1 MAESDIAQRSEIA
14 IAAVLPSSVRI
25 RRGRQDGHSV
35 DLELNGEPLR
45 VTWLRDGGLRQVR
58 ELIGIWNSR
67 PDVVVARVM
76 SLAAREALSDA
87 GIGWVDETGAAE
99 IARGALIVSRDGRAP
114 KSPRKPS
121 GWTPAVLAI
130 AEALLCGG
138 RGTVDDM
145 RKITALSAGS
155 ATNALRILTDLGFL
169 HAEAR
174 RGPNAARRIVDPD
187 RLLDAYAAAAAA
199 LTSRISITV
208 GVTWRDPAAGLADI
222 GRRWDRAGI
231 SWAATGVVAGLVLAP
246 YLTTVAAGEVYVDG
260 KTVARLEWVA
270 AQAGLR
276 PIEGGRLTLRPFPTV
291 TAERLTAVKNR
302 LRLVPWPRAYADLR
316 IVGVRGEEAAE
327 HLRETMRD

>member
-1 MAESDIAQRSEIA
+1 M
-14 IAAVLPSSVRI
+14 
-25 RRGRQDGHSV
+25 
-35 DLELNGEPLR
+35 
-45 VTWLRDGGLRQVR
+45 R
-58 ELIGIWNSR
+58 ELIGSRNSH

-76 SLAAREALSDA
+76 SLAAREALSAA

-99 IARGALIVSRDGRAP
+99 VVRGSLIVSRDGRVP
-114 KSPRKPS
+114 RSPHKPS
-121 GWTPAVLAI
+121 GWTPAVLAV

-145 RKITALSAGS
+145 QEITALSAGS
-155 ATNALRILTDLGFL
+155 ATNALRTLTDLGFL

-199 LTSRISITV
+199 LTPRVSITV

-231 SWAATGVVAGLVLAP
+231 SWATTGAVAGLVLAP
-246 YLTTVAAGEVYVDG
+246 YLTTVTTGEVYVDG

-276 PIEGGRLTLRPFPTV
+276 LIEGGRLTLRPFPTV
-291 TAERLTAVKNR
+291 AAERLTTIKNR

-316 IVGVRGEEAAE
+316 VVGVRGEEAAE
-327 HLRETMRD
+327 HLREAMRD